1 LVAATVAAMAVAT
14 GGAIGG
20 TPSGFSPELR
30 RYPYLTDVVGT
41 SATVSW
47 ATDGNATASS
57 LSWGEVGQSC
67 TQQRTAATS
76 RAFTV
81 NGVAELQWTAT
92 ITVRPDTRYCYRV
105 AAGPADATDLLGSD
119 PSPQFRSALPAG
131 ATKPFTFAVV
141 GDWGQTGMSGTNSH
155 QAGVLSQ
162 LAQSGA
168 RFAVS
173 TGDIGYPV
181 GSEDNYGDLVQRGPD
196 LSTVFAPD
204 FWAVA
209 GARIPLFPATGNHGF
224 NQTFL
229 STWPQAHA
237 AQTSG
242 GRYQVD
248 TYCCTN
254 GTASAQ
260 YPSVWYAFDTGN
272 ARFYVLTSA
281 WDEANVGTA
290 DQFKNDFDNHWTAS
304 SAEYQ
309 WLKNDL
315 AAHPGSLKF
324 VFSHYPL
331 YSAHGPNDSDTFL
344 RGPTSLEGLLHQYG
358 ASILFNGHDHNYVR
372 NVAPSGGVISAVTG
386 GGGAA
391 LGVVQACGPPVAY
404 AIGWS
409 NPTSTG
415 SSCGGAPVPD
425 DISRVYHFLKVSVQG
440 NRVTITPTD
449 ERGRTFDVQSYTF
462 GPPID
467 KVAPTAPSS
476 LAASLAP
483 GGVNLAWGAS
493 SDNVGVTNY
502 EIRRNGAP
510 LATIGAVTTYAD
522 TTAAP
527 GKTYSY
533 QVRARDA
540 AGNRSVPSNSVSIAV
555 PIPDATAPSAPSG
568 LSAEVGAG
576 GVNLSWGASSDNV
589 GVTNYEI
596 LRNGAPLATIGA
608 VTTYA
613 DTTTAP
619 GTTYSYQVRA
629 RDAAGNLSAP
639 SSAVTVAIAPA
650 ANTTTPTVLGLTLRP
665 QASTSQARAATSPS
679 SSTTAGRVTTA
690 LTGGPTGL
698 LAWTGVVA
706 LGVGAA
712 LLFAGAGSYYEPR
725 HRRRKPSRRAPR
737 AARVPTA
744 RDRPG

>member
-1 LVAATVAAMAVAT
+1 LVAATVVAVAIAT
-14 GGAIGG
+14 GGAVGS

-47 ATDGNATASS
+47 ATAGSVTASA
-57 LSWGEVGQSC
+57 LSWGVVGQSC
-67 TQQRTAATS
+67 AQQRTAATG
-76 RAFTV
+76 RPFTV
-81 NGVAELQWTAT
+81 NGVAEIQWTAT
-92 ITVRPDTRYCYRV
+92 FAVRPDTRYCYRI

-119 PSPQFRSALPAG
+119 PSPEFRSALPAG
-131 ATKPFTFAVV
+131 VKKPFSFAVI
-141 GDWGQTGMSGTNSH
+141 GDWGQTGASGTNTH

-162 LAQSGA
+162 LARSGA

-209 GARIPLFPATGNHGF
+209 GARIPLFSATGNHGF

-229 STWPQAHA
+229 DNWPQAHA

-242 GRYQVD
+242 GRYQLD
-248 TYCCTN
+248 TYCCAN
-254 GTASAQ
+254 GTTSAQ

-281 WDEANVGTA
+281 WDEVNLGTA
-290 DQFKNDFDNHWTAS
+290 NQFKNDFDNHWTPS

-309 WLKNDL
+309 WLKADL
-315 AAHPGSLKF
+315 AAHPAAVKF

-331 YSAHGPNDSDTFL
+331 YSAHGPLDSDTFL
-344 RGPTSLEGLLHQYG
+344 RGANSLEGLLNQYG

-391 LGVVQACGPPVAY
+391 LGVVQACAPPVAY

-415 SSCGGAPVPD
+415 SSCGGAPVPA

-440 NRVTITPTD
+440 NRVTVTPTD

-462 GPPID
+462 TPAVD
-467 KVAPTAPSS
+467 TVAPTPPAG
-476 LAASLAP
+476 LAASLGAT
-483 GGVNLAWGAS
+483 GVNLTWGAS
-493 SDNVGVTNY
+493 TDNVGVTNY
-502 EIRRNGAP
+502 
-510 LATIGAVTTYAD
+510 D
-522 TTAAP
+522 
-527 GKTYSY
+527 
-533 QVRARDA
+533 
-540 AGNRSVPSNSVSIAV
+540 
-555 PIPDATAPSAPSG
+555 
-568 LSAEVGAG
+568 
-576 GVNLSWGASSDNV
+576 
-589 GVTNYEI
+589 I
-596 LRNGAPLATIGA
+596 LRNGAPLATVGA
-608 VTTYA
+608 VTTYT
-613 DTTTAP
+613 DTTAAT
-619 GTTYSYQVRA
+619 GSTYSYQVRA

-639 SSAVTVAIAPA
+639 SNTVSIAVPVPDTTAPGAPSGLSAEVGAGGVTLRWLSATDNVGVTNYEVLRNTAPLATVGAVTTYTD
-650 ANTTTPTVLGLTLRP
+650 TTTAPGTSYSYQVRARDAAGNLSAPSSVVKVTTAARGSTTTAPTVLGLVLKP
-665 QASTSQARAATSPS
+665 QASASRPSATSGTG
-679 SSTTAGRVTTA
+679 STSAGPVTTA
-690 LTGGPTGL
+690 LTGGSTGL
-698 LAWTGVVA
+698 LTRTGILAVGA
-706 LGVGAA
+706 GAA
-712 LLFAGAGSYYEPR
+712 LLIAGAGSRYEPR
-725 HRRRKPSRRAPR
+725 HRRRPKRSRSGA
-737 AARVPTA
+737 T
-744 RDRPG
+744 